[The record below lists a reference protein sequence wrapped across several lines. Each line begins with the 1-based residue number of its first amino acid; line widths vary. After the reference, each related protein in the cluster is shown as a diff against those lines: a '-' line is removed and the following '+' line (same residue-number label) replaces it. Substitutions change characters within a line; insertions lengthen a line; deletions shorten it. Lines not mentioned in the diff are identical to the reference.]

1 MRKVYETS
9 NGRSMEHNLFHELS
23 TRMNFICITTPQ
35 LCAVD
40 GLISRLDG
48 SLWCLAEIRI
58 RSNHSNKYTT
68 YLLSSK
74 KHKNIIDMS
83 IRLRVPALLIVK
95 FTDCVMATTLRDNYL
110 TSSGGRLDRNDIQ
123 DIELCAYIPMS
134 EFRLVL

>member
-1 MRKVYETS
+1 
-9 NGRSMEHNLFHELS
+9 MEHNLFHEIS
-23 TRMNFICITTPQ
+23 TKMDCICITTPQ

-40 GLISRLDG
+40 GLICRLDG
-48 SLWCLAEIRI
+48 SLWCLAEIKI

-68 YLLSSK
+68 YLLSSE
-74 KHKNIIDMS
+74 KHKNIIDIS
-83 IRLRVPALLIVK
+83 VCLRVPALLIVK

>member
-1 MRKVYETS
+1 MRKIYETS
-9 NGRSMEHNLFHELS
+9 NGRSMEHNLFYEIS
-23 TRMNFICITTPQ
+23 TKMDCICITTPQ

-40 GLISRLDG
+40 GLICRLDG
-48 SLWCLAEIRI
+48 SLWCLAEIKI
-58 RSNHSNKYTT
+58 RANHSNKYKT
-68 YLLSSK
+68 YLLSSE

>member
-9 NGRSMEHNLFHELS
+9 NGRSMEHNLFNELS
-23 TRMNFICITTPQ
+23 EKMNCICITTPK

-40 GLISRLDG
+40 GLICRLDG
-48 SLWCLAEIRI
+48 SLWCLAEIKI

-68 YLLSSK
+68 YLLSSE
-74 KHKNIIDMS
+74 KHKNIIDIS
-83 IRLRVPALLIVK
+83 EILKVPALLIVK
-95 FTDCVMATTLRDNYL
+95 FTDCVMTTTLRDNYL